1 MRANHR
7 KRRES
12 AAPRCKIRERVT
24 QWGWQNPQSAISID
38 NPLISIDNPPSQS
51 TISIDNLNRQ
61 STISIDNRQSQSTID
76 NLKIRNLQ
84 SEIGNQLCHKPPPLT
99 LYKSERIR
107 AGGDVSL
114 DLHGSR
120 DR

>member
-1 MRANHR
+1 MQDPRARHAVGVA
-7 KRRES
+7 KS
-12 AAPRCKIRERVT
+12 AIRHLNR
-24 QWGWQNPQSAISID
+24 QSAH
-38 NPLISIDNPPSQS
+38 
-51 TISIDNLNRQ
+51 LNRQ
-61 STISIDNRQSQSTID
+61 STISIDNRHSQSTID

-84 SEIGNQLCHKPPPLT
+84 SEIGNQLCHNPPRLT